1 MDVDSGSLDEI
12 IGENL
17 DKSNKVLRRRALTAA
32 AKQTASPLSEAE
44 AVYEADQRSQD
55 ETNVF
60 D

>member
-17 DKSNKVLRRRALTAA
+17 DKSNKVLRRRALTV